1 MDTDIPP
8 NADAPPT
15 LDPRR
20 WIAFAVVLAAGFM
33 DLLDVTIV
41 NVAVP
46 SIQADLGAQYSQI
59 EWIIAAY
66 VLAFA
71 AVLITGGRLGDI
83 YGRKRIFLIGMAGF
97 TLASAACGLSSD
109 PTMLITSRFVQGAMA
124 GLMVPQILAI
134 IRATF
139 PKHER
144 AKAIAVYS
152 GVGGSAS
159 AVGLSLGGLLVQ
171 WDLFDLAWRPIF
183 LVNIPVG
190 IAALVAAT
198 VVMRDSRSDA
208 GDGFAVARNNTAS
221 DGSSVAQNNAGDGL
235 PNARNNT
242 TGDGSPNARNNTA
255 PPRLDLIGMTLA
267 ISAVLLLIYPL
278 AEGRRLGW
286 PAWTFL
292 MMGAAAVTVGL
303 FVAYERRRARTVGSP
318 LIDLDLFRSRP
329 FAIGLASWLLFWIG
343 LGGFFLVW
351 TLFMQAGL
359 GWSPMRAGLT
369 AVFFAVGAGIGAGV
383 SVGVLAPRFGRRVLI
398 AGGLINAGG
407 FGLYGWM
414 GAHYGASISSWQMV
428 IPLLITGIGFGMV
441 VAPTI
446 DLLLGQVPPREAGS
460 ASGLLNTGQQL
471 GTALGVALVGVV
483 FFGQLDHDS
492 ARGVETVAPQVRA
505 ELSTMGLPNAAQDE
519 ILANFLACVRDR
531 SAEVD
536 PTVVPETCRTGSGDY
551 GVAQVLTRA
560 GEEANAVNFANTF
573 DYTLWYG
580 IAILALMCL
589 GFLALP
595 KDARLETHELDT
607 EPTDLTPA
615 GV

>member
-1 MDTDIPP
+1 MDTDISPG
-8 NADAPPT
+8 ADAP

-46 SIQADLGAQYSQI
+46 SIQTDLGAQYSQI

-83 YGRKRIFLIGMAGF
+83 YGRKRIFLIGMTGF
-97 TLASAACGLSSD
+97 TLASAACGFSSD

-124 GLMVPQILAI
+124 ALMVPQILAI

-139 PKHER
+139 PKEER
-144 AKAIAVYS
+144 AKAIAIYS

-171 WDLFDLAWRPIF
+171 WNLFDLDWRPIF
-183 LVNIPVG
+183 LVNVPVG
-190 IAALVAAT
+190 IAALIAAT
-198 VVMRDSRSDA
+198 IVMKDSRSD
-208 GDGFAVARNNTAS
+208 TA
-221 DGSSVAQNNAGDGL
+221 
-235 PNARNNT
+235 
-242 TGDGSPNARNNTA
+242 
-255 PPRLDLIGMTLA
+255 PRLDPIGMALA
-267 ISAVLLLIYPL
+267 ISAVLLLAYPL
-278 AEGRRLGW
+278 TEGRRLGW
-286 PAWTFL
+286 PAWTFI
-292 MMGAAAVTVGL
+292 MMAGAGLAFGL
-303 FVAYERRRARTVGSP
+303 FVVFERRRARTVGSP

-329 FAIGLASWLLFWIG
+329 FTVGLASWLLFWIG
-343 LGGFFLVW
+343 LGGFFLIW

-359 GWSPMRAGLT
+359 GWSAMRAGLT

-383 SVGVLAPRFGRRVLI
+383 SVSVLAPRFGRIVLV
-398 AGGLINAGG
+398 AGGVVNAAG
-407 FGLYGWM
+407 FALYGWLA
-414 GAHYGASISSWQMV
+414 AHYGASITSWQMV
-428 IPLLITGIGFGMV
+428 IPLIVTGVGFGMV

-446 DLLLGQVPPREAGS
+446 DLLLGQVPAREAGA

-483 FFGQLDHDS
+483 FFNQLDHDS
-492 ARGVETVAPQVRA
+492 ARGVEAVTPQVRT
-505 ELSTMGLPNAAQDE
+505 ELSTIGLPEPAQEE

-531 SAEVD
+531 SAQVD
-536 PTVVPETCRTGSGDY
+536 PTAVPSSCQRSDTGNY
-551 GVAQVLTRA
+551 AVAQVLTDA
-560 GEEANAVNFANTF
+560 GEHANAVNFANTF
-573 DYTLWYG
+573 RYTLWYG
-580 IAILALMCL
+580 IGLLAVMCL
-589 GFLALP
+589 GFLVLP
-595 KDARLETHELDT
+595 KNARLEHHEIDDPL
-607 EPTDLTPA
+607 ELVPT

>member
-1 MDTDIPP
+1 MHTVITPD
-8 NADAPPT
+8 AEAPPT

-46 SIQADLGAQYSQI
+46 SIQTDLGAQYSQI

-71 AVLITGGRLGDI
+71 AVLITGGRLGDL

-97 TLASAACGLSSD
+97 TLASAACGLSSE
-109 PTMLITSRFVQGAMA
+109 PAMLIAARFVQGAMA

-139 PKHER
+139 PEHER

-171 WDLFDLAWRPIF
+171 WDLFDLGWRPIF

-190 IAALVAAT
+190 IAALIAAT
-198 VVMRDSRSDA
+198 VVMRDSR
-208 GDGFAVARNNTAS
+208 AVTGN
-221 DGSSVAQNNAGDGL
+221 GL
-235 PNARNNT
+235 PGAANSAAT
-242 TGDGSPNARNNTA
+242 
-255 PPRLDLIGMTLA
+255 RLDLGGMTLA
-267 ISAVLLLIYPL
+267 ISAVLLLAYPL
-278 AEGRRLGW
+278 TEGRQLGW
-286 PAWTFL
+286 PAWTFA
-292 MMGAAAVTVGL
+292 MMGASAVTSGL
-303 FVAYERRRARTVGSP
+303 FVAYERRRTRTVGSP

-369 AVFFAVGAGIGAGV
+369 AVLFAVGAGIGAGV

-398 AGGLINAGG
+398 AGGLVNAGG

-414 GAHYGASISSWQMV
+414 AAHYGASIASWQMAL
-428 IPLLITGIGFGMV
+428 PLIVTGVGFGMV

-446 DLLLGQVPPREAGS
+446 DLLLGQIPAQEAGS

-492 ARGVETVAPQVRA
+492 ARGVEAVTPQVRA
-505 ELSTMGLPNAAQDE
+505 ELSAMGLPPQAQDE
-519 ILANFLACVRDR
+519 ILANFLSCVQDR

-536 PTVVPETCRTGSGDY
+536 PTVVPDSCRGGSEPGND
-551 GVAQVLTRA
+551 GVTRILTRA
-560 GEEANAVNFANTF
+560 GAEANAVNFANTF
-573 DYTLWYG
+573 EHTLWYG
-580 IAILALMCL
+580 IAVLALMCL
-589 GFLALP
+589 GFFALP
-595 KDARLETHELDT
+595 KNARLKQH

>member
-1 MDTDIPP
+1 MNTDSAPSQESPP
-8 NADAPPT
+8 Q

-59 EWIIAAY
+59 EWVIAAY

-83 YGRKRIFLIGMAGF
+83 FGRKRIFLIGMAGF

-109 PTMLITSRFVQGAMA
+109 PSMLITARFVQGAMA
-124 GLMVPQILAI
+124 ALMVPQILAI

-139 PKHER
+139 PERER
-144 AKAIAVYS
+144 AKAIAIYS

-159 AVGLSLGGLLVQ
+159 AVGLALGGLLVQ
-171 WDLFDLAWRPIF
+171 WDLFDLGWRPIF

-190 IAALVAAT
+190 IAALIAAT
-198 VVMRDSRSDA
+198 IVMRDSRST
-208 GDGFAVARNNTAS
+208 TA
-221 DGSSVAQNNAGDGL
+221 
-235 PNARNNT
+235 
-242 TGDGSPNARNNTA
+242 
-255 PPRLDLIGMTLA
+255 PRLDPAGMVLA
-267 ISAVLLLIYPL
+267 TAAVLLLVYPL

-286 PAWTFL
+286 PAWTFI
-292 MMGAAAVTVGL
+292 MMGVAVLAFGL

-329 FAIGLASWLLFWIG
+329 FAVGLASWLLFWIG

-369 AVFFAVGAGIGAGV
+369 AVSFAVGAGIGAGG

-398 AGGLINAGG
+398 AGGGVNAAG
-407 FGLYGWM
+407 FGIYGWM
-414 GAHYGASISSWQMV
+414 AVHYGAAISSWQMT
-428 IPLLITGIGFGMV
+428 IPLIITGIGFGMV

-446 DLLLGQVPPREAGS
+446 DLLLGQVPAHEAGS

-483 FFGQLDHDS
+483 FFGQLDQDS
-492 ARGVETVAPQVRA
+492 TRGVTEVTPQIRA
-505 ELSTMGLPNAAQDE
+505 ELSTMGLPATTQDQ
-519 ILANFLACVRDR
+519 ILANFVACVRDR

-536 PTVVPETCRTGSGDY
+536 PTVVPASCRSGSESANY
-551 GVAQVLTRA
+551 VVTQVLTRA
-560 GEEANAVNFANTF
+560 GKEANAVNFANTF

-580 IAILALMCL
+580 IAILVLMSL

-595 KDARLETHELDT
+595 KDARLEQHELDSD
-607 EPTDLTPA
+607 PTDRKPA

>member
-1 MDTDIPP
+1 MDTDISPD
-8 NADAPPT
+8 ATAPPD

-46 SIQADLGAQYSQI
+46 SIQTDLDAQYSQV

-83 YGRKRIFLIGMAGF
+83 YGRKRIFLIGITGF
-97 TLASAACGLSSD
+97 TLASAACGFSSD

-124 GLMVPQILAI
+124 ALMVPQILAI

-139 PKHER
+139 PKEER
-144 AKAIAVYS
+144 TKAIAIYS

-183 LVNIPVG
+183 LVNVPVG
-190 IAALVAAT
+190 IAALIAAT
-198 VVMRDSRSDA
+198 IVMKDSRA
-208 GDGFAVARNNTAS
+208 AAVN
-221 DGSSVAQNNAGDGL
+221 DGL
-235 PNARNNT
+235 PVAN
-242 TGDGSPNARNNTA
+242 STA
-255 PPRLDLIGMTLA
+255 PRLDPVGMVLA
-267 ISAVLLLIYPL
+267 ISAVLLLAYPL
-278 AEGRRLGW
+278 TEGRRLDW
-286 PAWTFL
+286 PTWTFV
-292 MMGAAAVTVGL
+292 MIAAAAVVFGV
-303 FVAYERRRARTVGSP
+303 FVAFERRRARTVGSP
-318 LIDLDLFRSRP
+318 LIDLELFRSRP
-329 FAIGLASWLLFWIG
+329 FTVGLASWLLFWIG

-359 GWSPMRAGLT
+359 GWSAMRAGLT

-383 SVGVLAPRFGRRVLI
+383 SVSVLAPRYGRIVLV
-398 AGGLINAGG
+398 AGGVVNAAG
-407 FGLYGWM
+407 FGLYGWL
-414 GAHYGASISSWQMV
+414 ATHYGASIASWQMV
-428 IPLLITGIGFGMV
+428 IPLIITGTGFGMV

-446 DLLLGQVPPREAGS
+446 DLLLGQVPAREAGA

-471 GTALGVALVGVV
+471 GIALGVALVGVV

-492 ARGVETVAPQVRA
+492 ARGVEAVTPQVRS
-505 ELSTMGLPNAAQDE
+505 ELTTMGLPEPAQDQ
-519 ILANFLACVRDR
+519 IVANFLACVRDR
-531 SAEVD
+531 SAQVD
-536 PTVVPETCRTGSGDY
+536 PTEVPASCRSSDAGNYAVT
-551 GVAQVLTRA
+551 QVLTAA
-560 GEEANAVNFANTF
+560 GERANAVNFANTF
-573 DYTLWYG
+573 RYTLWYG
-580 IAILALMCL
+580 IGLLAVMCL
-589 GFLALP
+589 GFLVLP
-595 KDARLETHELDT
+595 KDARLEHHELDD
-607 EPTDLTPA
+607 PLDLAPA